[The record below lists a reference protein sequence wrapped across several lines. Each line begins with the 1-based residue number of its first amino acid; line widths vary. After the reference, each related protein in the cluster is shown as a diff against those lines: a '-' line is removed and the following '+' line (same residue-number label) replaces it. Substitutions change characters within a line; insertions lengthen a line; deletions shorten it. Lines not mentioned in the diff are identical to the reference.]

1 MTESCSLGLHS
12 FKSQFS
18 SLKKEDNN
26 NGYILLTTC
35 QVFHIRYFHSAKQP
49 YKLRAI
55 FSFNKG
61 GNVYKAVEE
70 YT

>member
-1 MTESCSLGLHS
+1 MRESCSLGLHS

-18 SLKKEDNN
+18 SVKNEDNN
-26 NGYILLTTC
+26 NSYVLLTMC
-35 QVFHIRYFHSAKQP
+35 QAFHIRYFRSSKQP

-61 GNVYKAVEE
+61 GNVYKAVK
-70 YT
+70 